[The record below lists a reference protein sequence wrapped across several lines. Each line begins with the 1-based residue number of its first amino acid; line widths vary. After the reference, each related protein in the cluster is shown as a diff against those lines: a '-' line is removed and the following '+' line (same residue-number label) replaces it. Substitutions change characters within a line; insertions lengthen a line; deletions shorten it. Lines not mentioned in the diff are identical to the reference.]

1 MRDPLKKESARAPRD
16 QSASRRSETVDSGG
30 LKGCP
35 GDRDKGRIRFSRR
48 KKDRMIEQGEE
59 RETRWQQRVSKEDQ
73 LGNEVGC
80 IVRRG

>member
-48 KKDRMIEQGEE
+48 KKDRMIE
-59 RETRWQQRVSKEDQ
+59 
-73 LGNEVGC
+73 
-80 IVRRG
+80 